1 MEILI
6 IKILA
11 IIVASFLGHYPIKYS
26 MEKLGSETEDKK
38 SAAWGGRLERGMY
51 VGAYFLGYPQFIGI
65 WLIAKTVGMW
75 GEAKESRGR
84 LSRFMFGTGLSIS
97 VAVIVALLAD
107 WIISKYF

>member
-1 MEILI
+1 METLI

-11 IIVASFLGHYPIKYS
+11 IIVASFLGHYPIKYL

-38 SAAWGGRLERGMY
+38 AGAWVGYLERGMY

-65 WLIAKTVGMW
+65 WLVAKTVGMW
-75 GEAKESRGR
+75 GEEKESRGK

-97 VAVIVALLAD
+97 VAVTVAIFAE
-107 WIISKYF
+107 WIISKY